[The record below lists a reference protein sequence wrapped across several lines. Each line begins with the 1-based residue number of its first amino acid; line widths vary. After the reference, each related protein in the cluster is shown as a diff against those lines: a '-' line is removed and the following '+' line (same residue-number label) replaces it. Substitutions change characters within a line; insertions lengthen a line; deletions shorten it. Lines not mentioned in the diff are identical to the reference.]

1 VGILFLALGFSV
13 FVMLVSIYQTLKKM
27 VLKLVYKCKVRKA
40 KKGPSAE
47 DVVDFEDTM
56 RAPIARKKSEMLE
69 EIAEEDEEEEEEEEG
84 VVKDVSFETDNEVS
98 ARVDIR
104 PVIIRVGTVPLPRI
118 EIEDVESLQEEK
130 K

>member
-1 VGILFLALGFSV
+1 MGILFLALGFSV

-27 VLKLVYKCKVRKA
+27 VLKLVYKCKARKA
-40 KKGPSAE
+40 KKGPSAA

-69 EIAEEDEEEEEEEEG
+69 EIAEEDEEKEEEEDG

-104 PVIIRVGTVPLPRI
+104 PVIMRVGTVPLPRI

>member
-27 VLKLVYKCKVRKA
+27 VLKLIYKCKARKA
-40 KKGPSAE
+40 KKGPSAA

-56 RAPIARKKSEMLE
+56 RAPIARKKSELLE
-69 EIAEEDEEEEEEEEG
+69 EIVEEEEEEEEG

-104 PVIIRVGTVPLPRI
+104 PVIMRVGTVPLPRI

>member
-1 VGILFLALGFSV
+1 MGILFLALGFSV

-27 VLKLVYKCKVRKA
+27 VLKLVYKCKARKA
-40 KKGPSAE
+40 KKGPSAA

-56 RAPIARKKSEMLE
+56 RAPIARKKSEILE
-69 EIAEEDEEEEEEEEG
+69 EIAEEEEEEEEEEG

-104 PVIIRVGTVPLPRI
+104 PVIMRVGTIPLPRI

>member
-27 VLKLVYKCKVRKA
+27 VLKLIYKCKARKA
-40 KKGPSAE
+40 KKGPSAA

-69 EIAEEDEEEEEEEEG
+69 EIAEEDEEEEEDG
-84 VVKDVSFETDNEVS
+84 VVKDVSFETENEVS

-104 PVIIRVGTVPLPRI
+104 PVIMRVGTVPLPRI